1 MLKPLSILFVS
12 ILFFISVIG
21 ISQAGFLTPVKTNKF
36 TDNINKVSST
46 TYQTKTKNINDI
58 TATVIQAVLGVL
70 GIIFIV
76 LMFLSGFKWMTAD
89 GNEEQVTKAKTTI
102 TNLVIGLV
110 LVLAAFIITYSLSGI
125 LSKTLL
131 KQ

>member
-1 MLKPLSILFVS
+1 MLKPISILFVS
-12 ILFFISVIG
+12 ILFFVLMIG
-21 ISQAGFLTPVKTNKF
+21 ISQASFLTTNKTAEF
-36 TDNINKVSST
+36 TNTINNVSST
-46 TYQTKTKNINDI
+46 TYQTKTKSINDI
-58 TATVIQAVLGVL
+58 TAAVIQTILGVL

-110 LVLAAFIITYSLSGI
+110 LVLAAFIITYTFSSV